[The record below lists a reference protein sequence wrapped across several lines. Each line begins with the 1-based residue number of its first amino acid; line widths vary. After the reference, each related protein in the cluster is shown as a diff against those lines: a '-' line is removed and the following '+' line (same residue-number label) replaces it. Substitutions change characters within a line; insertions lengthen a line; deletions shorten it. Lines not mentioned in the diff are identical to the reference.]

1 MALRSPTIT
10 PSDTAGS
17 GAHPAPAAVRAPL
30 HHQATATATDILWL
44 VIAILLSLASRVPFL
59 TIPMIHDEGGYA
71 YAARGWLEGTG
82 RLYDD
87 LWISRP
93 QGIFALYALVFE
105 TLGTSVLALRFTAWL
120 FAALTVYAVWLFGRR
135 WTSPRVANLA
145 AILTALLLSWPSFEG
160 FTANAEVFMGMPAAF
175 AAFWMLRM
183 AQARWSAAQLV
194 GVGALIGLSTVLKP
208 SGIVMLPVAWA
219 ALWVVDDATRRERM
233 RRAAWVLLGV
243 GIVGAV
249 TFIHG
254 YFLGWDNFFYATVT
268 YRLTLQSSATV
279 PLSRHLWAI
288 GSLTYHSASLVGMLL
303 MIWAFRARMP
313 LRAVL
318 EADVAPRR
326 RLLRP
331 RRPAHPGGLLLVA
344 WAIGAV
350 AGLAMGGDWWPH
362 YMIQLV
368 PPVSLWLAW
377 NIDGILHALRR
388 WRLALATA
396 MVTAL
401 VLLPFTMIAG
411 GRDGLLTALYD
422 HPGYPAQ
429 AEVAAY
435 IRAHTDPDD
444 TIYVAFDQASI
455 YYLSDRKPAYR
466 HLYDQELRAL
476 SESYAD
482 IIGIISGPDRPVYI
496 ISTLH
501 PGPFPDD
508 SRAFWREVGQ
518 YYDLETTIDGV
529 PIYRAK
535 DAPPQ

>member
-1 MALRSPTIT
+1 M
-10 PSDTAGS
+10 PSGTART
-17 GAHPAPAAVRAPL
+17 GADGPPASTHAAP
-30 HHQATATATDILWL
+30 HHQATATATDVLWL
-44 VIAILLSLASRVPFL
+44 VIAILLSLAARVPFL

-120 FAALTVYAVWLFGRR
+120 FAALTVFAVWLFGRR

-145 AILTALLLSWPSFEG
+145 AILAALLLSWPNFEG

-175 AAFWMLRM
+175 AAFWLLRM
-183 AQARWSAAQLV
+183 AQTRWSASQLV
-194 GVGALIGLSTVLKP
+194 GVGVLVGLSTVLKP

-219 ALWVVDDATRRERM
+219 VLWMVAGSPRRERLH
-233 RRAAWVLLGV
+233 RTGWVLLGV
-243 GIVGAV
+243 GIVGAIS
-249 TFIHG
+249 FIHG

-279 PLSRHLWAI
+279 SLSRHAWAI
-288 GSLTYHSASLVGMLL
+288 GSLTYHSAPLVGLLL
-303 MIWAFRARMP
+303 MTWAFRTRFP
-313 LRAVL
+313 LRAL
-318 EADVAPRR
+318 LDAASPPRR
-326 RLLRP
+326 LRM
-331 RRPAHPGGLLLVA
+331 RRPSHPGGLLLA
-344 WAIGAV
+344 TWTIGAV
-350 AGLAMGGDWWPH
+350 AGIAMGGDWWPH

-368 PPVSLWLAW
+368 PPVALWLAW
-377 NIDGILHALRR
+377 NIDGFVHALRH
-388 WRLALATA
+388 WRRALATA
-396 MVTAL
+396 MVATL
-401 VLLPFTMIAG
+401 LLLPFAMIAG

-435 IRAHTDPDD
+435 IRAHTSPDE

-476 SESYAD
+476 PESYAD

-508 SRAFWREVGQ
+508 SRAFWREVGR
-518 YYDLETTIDGV
+518 YYDLETTIEGV

-535 DAPPQ
+535 DAPAQ

>member
-1 MALRSPTIT
+1 MRS
-10 PSDTAGS
+10 
-17 GAHPAPAAVRAPL
+17 AVRP
-30 HHQATATATDILWL
+30 HQPSATATDILWL
-44 VIAILLSLASRVPFL
+44 VTAILLSLAARVPFL

-105 TLGTSVLALRFTAWL
+105 TLGTSVLALRFAGWL

-145 AILTALLLSWPSFEG
+145 AILAALMLSWPNFEG

-175 AAFWMLRM
+175 AAFWLLRM
-183 AQARWSAAQLV
+183 AQTRWSAPQLV
-194 GVGALIGLSTVLKP
+194 GVGVLVGLSTVLKP

-219 ALWVVDDATRRERM
+219 MLWLGDDVSRRERL
-233 RRAAWVLLGV
+233 RRGGWVLFGL
-243 GIVGAV
+243 GIVGAA

-254 YFLGWDNFFYATVT
+254 YFLGWDDFFYATVT

-279 PLSRHLWAI
+279 SLSRHLRAI
-288 GSLTYHSASLVGMLL
+288 GSLTLASAPLVGMLL
-303 MIWAFRARMP
+303 MIWAFRTRFP
-313 LRAVL
+313 LRVVL
-318 EADVAPRR
+318 DADARAPQRR
-326 RLLRP
+326 RIQI
-331 RRPAHPGGLLLVA
+331 RRPAGPGGLLLA
-344 WAIGAV
+344 LWMIGA
-350 AGLAMGGDWWPH
+350 GLGIAMGGDWWRH
-362 YMIQLV
+362 YMIQAV
-368 PPVSLWLAW
+368 PPLSLWLAW
-377 NIDGILHALRR
+377 NIDAIIHALRR
-388 WRLALATA
+388 WRRALAT
-396 MVTAL
+396 VLITTL

-411 GRDGLLTALYD
+411 GPDGLLTALYN

-435 IRAHTDPDD
+435 IRAHTEPDD

-466 HLYDQELRAL
+466 HLYDQELQAL
-476 SESYAD
+476 PESYAD

-518 YYDLETTIDGV
+518 YYDLETTLDGV

-535 DAPPQ
+535 DAPAQ

>member
-1 MALRSPTIT
+1 MRSVVRPHQ
-10 PSDTAGS
+10 PS
-17 GAHPAPAAVRAPL
+17 
-30 HHQATATATDILWL
+30 ATATDILWL
-44 VIAILLSLASRVPFL
+44 VTAILLSLAARVPFL

-105 TLGTSVLALRFTAWL
+105 TLGTSVLALRFAGWL
-120 FAALTVYAVWLFGRR
+120 FVALTVYAVWLFGRR

-145 AILTALLLSWPSFEG
+145 AILAALMLSWPNFEG
-160 FTANAEVFMGMPAAF
+160 FTANAEAFMGMPAAF
-175 AAFWMLRM
+175 AAFWLLRM
-183 AQARWSAAQLV
+183 AQTRWSTPQLV
-194 GVGALIGLSTVLKP
+194 GVGMLVGLSTVLKP

-219 ALWVVDDATRRERM
+219 MLWLGDDVSRRERL
-233 RRAAWVLLGV
+233 RRGGWVLLGL
-243 GIVGAV
+243 GIVGAA

-254 YFLGWDNFFYATVT
+254 YFLGWDDFFYATVT

-279 PLSRHLWAI
+279 SLSQHFRAI
-288 GSLTYHSASLVGMLL
+288 GSLTLASAPLVGMLL
-303 MIWAFRARMP
+303 MIWAFRTRFP
-313 LRAVL
+313 LRVVL
-318 EADVAPRR
+318 DADARAPRR
-326 RLLRP
+326 RRIQI
-331 RRPAHPGGLLLVA
+331 RRPAGPGGLLLA
-344 WAIGAV
+344 LWMIGA
-350 AGLAMGGDWWPH
+350 GLGIAMGGDWWRH
-362 YMIQLV
+362 YMIQAV
-368 PPVSLWLAW
+368 PPLSLWLAW
-377 NIDGILHALRR
+377 NLDAIIHALRR
-388 WRLALATA
+388 WRRALAT
-396 MVTAL
+396 VLITTL

-411 GRDGLLTALYD
+411 GPDGLLTALYN

-435 IRAHTDPDD
+435 IRAHTEPDD

-455 YYLSDRKPAYR
+455 YYLSDRKPVYR
-466 HLYDQELRAL
+466 HLYDQELQAL
-476 SESYAD
+476 PESYAD

-518 YYDLETTIDGV
+518 YYDLETTLDGV

-535 DAPPQ
+535 DAPAQ